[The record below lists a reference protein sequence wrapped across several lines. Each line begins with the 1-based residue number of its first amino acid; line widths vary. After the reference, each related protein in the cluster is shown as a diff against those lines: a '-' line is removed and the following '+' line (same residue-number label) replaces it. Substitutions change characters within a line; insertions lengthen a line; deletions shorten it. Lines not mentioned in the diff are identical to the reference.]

1 MRETQ
6 NKWTQHQ
13 LSDILFNK
21 PEFFFET
28 FAVKKEQFG
37 IKLMMVNFLTVA
49 LGQVKVKENN

>member
-13 LSDILFNK
+13 LCDTLFNK

-28 FAVKKEQFG
+28 FAVKKEQFR
-37 IKLMMVNFLTVA
+37 INLMMVNFLT
-49 LGQVKVKENN
+49 LEIGQVLIRKNT